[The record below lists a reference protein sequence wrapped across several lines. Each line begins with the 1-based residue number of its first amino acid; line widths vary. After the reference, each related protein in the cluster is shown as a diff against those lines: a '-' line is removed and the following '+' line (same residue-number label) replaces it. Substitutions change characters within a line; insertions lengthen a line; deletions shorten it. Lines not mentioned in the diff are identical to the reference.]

1 LTTALAEKSSPAA
14 PLLLASSEVEKSSA
28 AEALLLASF
37 EKSLAVAALLL
48 IRQQLHLL
56 YGDDEDRGGLIYTLM
71 RRRHGVS
78 YLLAILVDGHLR
90 PCQQI

>member
-1 LTTALAEKSSPAA
+1 LTTALVEKSSPAA

-37 EKSLAVAALLL
+37 EKSLAAAPLLL

-71 RRRHGVS
+71 RRHGVS